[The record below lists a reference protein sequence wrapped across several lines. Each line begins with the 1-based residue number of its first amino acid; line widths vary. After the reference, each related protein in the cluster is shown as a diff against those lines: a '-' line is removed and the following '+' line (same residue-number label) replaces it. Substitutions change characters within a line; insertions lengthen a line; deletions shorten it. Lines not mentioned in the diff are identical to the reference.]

1 MFRLFVC
8 LTAAL
13 AMAPQTSGPDSARA
27 LLSRSI
33 DALGGET
40 ALRHLRSLEI
50 ESIGHEFFIDQSE
63 RPEGPFV
70 TRYVQTLEKRD
81 IAGGR
86 SRIETQERF
95 VLSPDWSGAGS
106 ATTVDADAAVMTRG
120 TRYAPAQRQAF
131 EDGRERLE
139 LGPERVLLTALAAPD
154 LTLAPD
160 AMINGIAQRV
170 ATFGW
175 RGRRVT
181 LFIDSGDYVPTALE
195 TRADDS
201 YGIWGTVR
209 NTTYYS
215 LWTLLPGG
223 IRYPLQTD
231 RTWNGVASGSA
242 TITKVIFNTALDS
255 ALFVVPA
262 DMKAAFAA
270 LPSGSQFAAL
280 NLDTSKRVDIEPG
293 KVAQYG
299 GNWNVGVAVQP
310 DGLVILEAP
319 IGSHYSVQ
327 VLDEV
332 AKRYPNQ
339 KVKAVV
345 TTSDAWPHLGGV
357 REYVARSIPVYGL
370 ALNQPI
376 LERLLKADYA
386 SNADA
391 LAKSPK
397 PARFTWVSGK
407 TTIGSGDSRIELY
420 PIRGENGERMLMA
433 YFPAIRLL
441 YTSDEIQ
448 RQRDG
453 QFFMPEFLFEVKDAI
468 ARERLDVVR
477 VFGVHVGATPWS
489 EIEAAIASASA
500 ASSPRVH

>member
-1 MFRLFVC
+1 MFRYSLC
-8 LTAAL
+8 LAAAL
-13 AMAPQTSGPDSARA
+13 ALAPQSAPGSARA
-27 LLSRSI
+27 VVQRSI
-33 DALGGET
+33 DALGGLS
-40 ALRHLRSLEI
+40 ALKGLASLQI

-70 TRYVQTLEKRD
+70 TRYVQAVETRD
-81 IAGGR
+81 VAGGR

-95 VLSPDWSGAGS
+95 VLSPDWSGAGA
-106 ATTVDADAAVMTRG
+106 ATIVDADAAAMSRG
-120 TRYAPAQRQAF
+120 NRSTPAQRQAF
-131 EDGRERLE
+131 EDGRERLD

-154 LTLAPD
+154 LALAPD
-160 AMINGIAQRV
+160 VTIHGVRQRV
-170 ATFGW
+170 VRFGW

-181 LFIDSGDYVPTALE
+181 LFVDSGDYVPTAVE
-195 TRADDS
+195 TRAEDP

-223 IRYPLQTD
+223 VRYPLQTD

-242 TITKVIFNTALDS
+242 TITKVTANAALDS
-255 ALFVVPA
+255 ALLVVPA
-262 DMKAAFAA
+262 DIKAAFAA

-280 NLDTSKRVDIEPG
+280 NLDVKRRVDIEAG
-293 KVAQYG
+293 KVVQYG

-332 AKRYPNQ
+332 ARRYPNQ
-339 KVKAVV
+339 RVKAVV
-345 TTSDAWPHLGGV
+345 TTSDAWPHLGGL
-357 REYVARSIPVYGL
+357 REYVARGIPVYAL
-370 ALNQPI
+370 ALSQPI

-386 SNADA
+386 THADA
-391 LAKSPK
+391 LAKHPRA
-397 PARFTWVSGK
+397 ARFTWVSGR
-407 TTIGSGDSRIELY
+407 TTIGDGDSRIELY

-433 YFPAIRLL
+433 YFPAMKLL

-453 QFFMPEFLFEVKDAI
+453 RFFMPEFLLEVKDAI
-468 ARERLDVVR
+468 ARERLDVER
-477 VFGVHVGATPWS
+477 VFGVHVGPMPWT
-489 EIEAAIASASA
+489 EIETAIASASA
-500 ASSPRVH
+500 PSSPRVH